1 VEFVGSTPFHFFED
15 GSLSGRAV
23 GREGAVM
30 SRARRTLCALVLCFI
45 VVGASCSDLPEPTPA
60 ATPGQAAS
68 FPVIVEAANGTV
80 QIAARP
86 EAIVSLS
93 ASATEDLFAI
103 GAGEQVV
110 AVDDQSNFPS
120 QAPVTDL
127 SGYEPN
133 VEAILSYAPDLVV
146 TAGDPGDLEPAL
158 EAAGVPMLLE
168 PAAADLD
175 EALAQIE
182 RLGEATG
189 HASAAT
195 EVVTSI
201 RARIDEIV
209 ATADAGSSPPSIYHE
224 LDDTY
229 YSVTSS
235 TFIGQVYETLGA
247 INIADEAKGAGSG
260 YPQLSAEYIV
270 ESDPDVI
277 FLADARCCG
286 QTPRIV
292 ADRPGWDRIAAVR
305 RQAIVELDEDI
316 ASRWGPR
323 VVELYEVVAEA
334 LSASAA

>member
-1 VEFVGSTPFHFFED
+1 
-15 GSLSGRAV
+15 
-23 GREGAVM
+23 
-30 SRARRTLCALVLCFI
+30 
-45 VVGASCSDLPEPTPA
+45 
-60 ATPGQAAS
+60 
-68 FPVIVEAANGTV
+68 
-80 QIAARP
+80 
-86 EAIVSLS
+86 
-93 ASATEDLFAI
+93 
-103 GAGEQVV
+103 
-110 AVDDQSNFPS
+110 
-120 QAPVTDL
+120 
-127 SGYEPN
+127 
-133 VEAILSYAPDLVV
+133 
-146 TAGDPGDLEPAL
+146 
-158 EAAGVPMLLE
+158 
-168 PAAADLD
+168 
-175 EALAQIE
+175 
-182 RLGEATG
+182 
-189 HASAAT
+189 
-195 EVVTSI
+195 
-201 RARIDEIV
+201 V